1 VREGQIGDT
10 SRTVASDSNPINARA
25 GADPRRKERL
35 ALVVKTCFPFEKSLS
50 FFNITSSN
58 FGIGSTSSRTKY
70 RSFRGSVISKN
81 KERRG
86 VEHVKEQED
95 QDVEKD

>member
-1 VREGQIGDT
+1 
-10 SRTVASDSNPINARA
+10 VARDSNPINARA

-35 ALVVKTCFPFEKSLS
+35 ALVVKTCLPFEKSLS

-95 QDVEKD
+95 QDVEKDREEWFAQ